1 MTINLLQGIINKK
14 IDEEYMIRAVII
26 DDEEKG
32 RKLLINLLEN
42 YCDDIEIIATAGSA
56 REGIAVINKNNPDIV
71 FLDIVMPGGDGFSVL
86 DNVEKIDFEVIF
98 TTAYDHYAIK
108 ALRFSALDYLLKPIN
123 IDELQQAVK
132 KMTTKIHE
140 KKFNRSINNRLEVFL
155 KNRALESDQKKI
167 GLTTQNGILFVF
179 IRDIILCKAE
189 GNYTVFYFTD
199 SRSKELV
206 SKTLKEFDELLS
218 EFNFFRIHRSYLVN
232 LKHIKE
238 YCRNSHD
245 CEVEGDGGY
254 VVLDENIQVPVSR
267 DKKKLLLE
275 RFSQPF

>member
-1 MTINLLQGIINKK
+1 
-14 IDEEYMIRAVII
+14 MIRAIII

-42 YCDDIEIIATAGSA
+42 YCDDIEIVATAGSA
-56 REGIAVINKNNPDIV
+56 RDGISVINKHNPDIV

-86 DNVEKIDFEVIF
+86 ENIKKITFEVIF

-123 IDELQQAVK
+123 IDELQDAVK
-132 KMTTKIHE
+132 KMVSKIYN
-140 KKFNRSINNRLEVFL
+140 KKSHNINNSLEIFL

-179 IRDIILCKAE
+179 IRDIVLCKAE
-189 GNYTVFYFTD
+189 GNYTIFHFSD
-199 SRSKELV
+199 SRNKELV

-238 YCRNSHD
+238 YCRSNHD
-245 CEVEGDGGY
+245 CEIEGDGGY
-254 VVLDENIQVPVSR
+254 VVLDNNIQVPVSR